1 MKVVTHMKAVVM
13 KKMKPTPLVLSR
25 EYPLHLP
32 SAQGTAKYLN
42 KAIHNWSSLA
52 VLNDLKGW
60 KPLDVVFRFIFSSLS
75 LSRSRSLAL
84 ALALALS
91 LSLSL
96 SLSSDGATKI
106 AARNVL
112 SKSIQGYNNSQH
124 ASCEQV
130 SLLGTQECIK
140 QKKLKFPWISSAFFF
155 LSFDL
160 FIICGYFLLWPNQ

>member
-1 MKVVTHMKAVVM
+1 MTAVVM

-42 KAIHNWSSLA
+42 KAIQNLSSLA

-60 KPLDVVFRFIFSSLS
+60 KPLNVVFRFIFS
-75 LSRSRSLAL
+75 
-84 ALALALS
+84 
-91 LSLSL
+91 SL

-112 SKSIQGYNNSQH
+112 SKSIQDYNSSQH

-160 FIICGYFLLWPNQ
+160 FIIILWWLPFVSKSIIINIIMIEHVSDSSWEDLQLWRW